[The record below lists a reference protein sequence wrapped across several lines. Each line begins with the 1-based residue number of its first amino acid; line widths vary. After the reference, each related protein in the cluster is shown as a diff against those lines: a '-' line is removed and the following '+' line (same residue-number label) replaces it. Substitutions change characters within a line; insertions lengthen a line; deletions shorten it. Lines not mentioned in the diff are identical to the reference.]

1 MANSKLNLRYFVAPT
16 FCAFMLVTGCSTL
29 GDNAV
34 VRGIGNVFGGDKE
47 EKAKAKAE
55 GRIAVLAGDKS
66 IEIDPTMAAVS
77 VTIPDA
83 TEITNW
89 RNAGGIPSNAP
100 QNIKGD
106 GQLTLA
112 WRRKIGAAPPK
123 NSGLIAA
130 PIISENKLYTID
142 SNMVLHAT
150 DLANNRQI
158 WTSRLGQTEKR
169 GFFRGS
175 AFAIAGGIGIEG
187 DTIVVTSGF
196 GEIIGLS
203 AQNGVVKWRTKTE
216 APVHTA
222 PLVIN
227 NRAFAVSNDS
237 QLYAIDTTNGDVI
250 WTQNAIAEPAR
261 VFSSSSSAI
270 QGETLITPFAS
281 GEMVASLVSN
291 GRKLWSESLTRQ
303 ESGTSLS
310 AISDIAGRPVIVS
323 GTVYGASQSGV
334 VSAIDLRSGVVL
346 WDKPIGSIQ
355 SPWVAGDFLYVVS
368 TDSELYCL
376 NRADGKVKWIKQ
388 LEQFGNPKKR
398 KDRITWA
405 GPIMLDGKLIL
416 GSSKGEIHS
425 INAQDGQ
432 ISNTIKTKEN
442 FHIAPIAANGTIYFY
457 SDSAEIIALR

>member
-1 MANSKLNLRYFVAPT
+1 MASQSNKLRFFAAPILG
-16 FCAFMLVTGCSTL
+16 AFLILGGCSTIS
-29 GDNAV
+29 DNAV

-47 EKAKAKAE
+47 EKAKAKTE
-55 GRIAVLAGDKS
+55 GRIAVLASDKS
-66 IEIDPTMAAVS
+66 IEVDPTLAGVNVTVPEAVNL
-77 VTIPDA
+77 A
-83 TEITNW
+83 NW

-106 GQLTLA
+106 GQLSLA

-130 PIISENKLYTID
+130 PIISDNKLYTID

-150 DLANNRQI
+150 DLATNRSI
-158 WTSRLGQTEKR
+158 WTARLGQSQR
-169 GFFRGS
+169 SGFFRGT
-175 AFAIAGGIGIEG
+175 AFAIAGGIGIDG

-196 GEIIGLS
+196 GEIIGVG
-203 AQNGVVKWRTKTE
+203 AQNGAVKWRTKTE

-227 NRAFAVSNDS
+227 NRAFSVSNDS
-237 QLYAIDTTNGDVI
+237 QLYALDTANGDII

-261 VFSSSSSAI
+261 VFASSSSAML
-270 QGETLITPFAS
+270 GETLVTPFAS
-281 GEMVASLVSN
+281 GEMVASLASN
-291 GRKLWSESLTRQ
+291 GRKLWTESLTRQ

-310 AISDIAGRPVIVS
+310 AISDIAGRPVIVG

-334 VSAIDLRSGVVL
+334 VSAIDLRSGVIL

-388 LEQFGNPKKR
+388 LSQFENPKKR
-398 KDRITWA
+398 KNRITWS
-405 GPIMLDGKLIL
+405 GPIMVDGQLVL
-416 GSSKGEIHS
+416 GSSKGEIIIVS
-425 INAQDGQ
+425 ALDGQ
-432 ISNTIKTKEN
+432 IASTLKTKAK